1 MKEKSRGQ
9 ISEVRSH
16 RRINFDIQRVSPH
29 KLCRT
34 ARVTKHACF
43 NAARLDWV
51 PGIPDEPPFKDW
63 QRKIIMKS
71 ITAILATTFLILSPV
86 PFVQAQGT
94 PKPAANEKT
103 AAPAGA
109 GKRTDVYHVHFTK
122 AALGKAAQLGDWLKT
137 PDPKAPMPGHFAVL
151 RHQDG
156 DVWDYVAIEHLGTK
170 ASVEA
175 AGTAVPPDKRDLS
188 EWHNDTFVNGPSW
201 EEFTRAMGI
210 DSDSAAKTS
219 GSVYVVSVYRPAPG
233 HRDGLEKMLSETPQ
247 PTDTSAG
254 NVLMQH
260 LEGGP
265 WTFLTIA
272 RYNSWEDYAT
282 NEKNSVAQTNKK
294 EGGWFRLRDH
304 TNFHNDTLT
313 DRIAP

>member
-1 MKEKSRGQ
+1 MRS
-9 ISEVRSH
+9 IVR
-16 RRINFDIQRVSPH
+16 
-29 KLCRT
+29 
-34 ARVTKHACF
+34 
-43 NAARLDWV
+43 
-51 PGIPDEPPFKDW
+51 
-63 QRKIIMKS
+63 
-71 ITAILATTFLILSPV
+71 ILSVSLLSLSFVTP
-86 PFVQAQGT
+86 VQAQGT
-94 PKPAANEKT
+94 SPSAGVEKAA
-103 AAPAGA
+103 AQAGA

-122 AALGKAAQLGDWLKT
+122 AGLGKAAQLGDWLKT
-137 PDPKAPMPGHFAVL
+137 PDPKAPMPEHFVVL

-156 DVWDYVAIEHLGTK
+156 DAWDYVAIEHLGTK
-170 ASVEA
+170 ATVEA

-201 EEFTRAMGI
+201 EQFTRAMGI
-210 DSDSAAKTS
+210 DADSKTKTS

-233 HRDGLEKMLSETPQ
+233 HRDGLEKMFSEAPSG

-260 LEGGP
+260 LEGSP

-282 NEKNSVAQTNKK
+282 GKKNSVAQTAKK
-294 EGGWFRLRDH
+294 DGGWLRLRDH
-304 TNFHNDTLT
+304 TDFHNDTLT

>member
-1 MKEKSRGQ
+1 
-9 ISEVRSH
+9 
-16 RRINFDIQRVSPH
+16 
-29 KLCRT
+29 
-34 ARVTKHACF
+34 
-43 NAARLDWV
+43 
-51 PGIPDEPPFKDW
+51 
-63 QRKIIMKS
+63 MKS
-71 ITAILATTFLILSPV
+71 ITPILAIALLILSPV
-86 PFVQAQGT
+86 RFVQPQGT
-94 PKPAANEKT
+94 SKPAATEKT
-103 AAPAGA
+103 AASAGA

-137 PDPKAPMPGHFAVL
+137 PDPKAPMPGHFVVL

-156 DVWDYVAIEHLGTK
+156 DAWDYVAIEHLGTK

-210 DSDSAAKTS
+210 DGDSEDKTS
-219 GSVYVVSVYRPAPG
+219 GSVYVVSVYRPASG
-233 HRDGLEKMLSETPQ
+233 HRDGLEKMLSEAPSR
-247 PTDTSAG
+247 PADTSAG

-282 NEKNSVAQTNKK
+282 NQKNSVAQTNKK

-304 TNFHNDTLT
+304 TDFHNDTLT